1 MCGIVGFINNNSKDI
16 ASKSILKKMV
26 LSLNHRG
33 QLNKIWFDERR
44 YIFRTREVIYY

>member
-33 QLNKIWFDERR
+33 PIHQEFGLMKRR
-44 YIFRTREVIYY
+44 VYF